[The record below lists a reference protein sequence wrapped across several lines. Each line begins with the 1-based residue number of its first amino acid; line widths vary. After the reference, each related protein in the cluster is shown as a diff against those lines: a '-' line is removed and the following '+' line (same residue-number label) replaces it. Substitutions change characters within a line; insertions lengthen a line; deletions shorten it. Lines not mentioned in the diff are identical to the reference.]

1 MNAGPS
7 RLHSMDIVNTYVSK
21 RDGIR
26 GGAGFSLILTVC
38 SAARTLLQVNN
49 A

>member
-7 RLHSMDIVNTYVSK
+7 RLHSMDIVNIYVSK